1 VQPTTETDP
10 EQEMAT
16 LSRMAADCTACPLAH
31 GRRNVVFGTGKVVTP
46 LMLIGEGPGETEDA
60 QGLPFVG
67 RAGQLLDQAMRDAG
81 ILRKHLYI
89 ANIVKCRATLV
100 ENGRVL
106 NRPPT
111 PEETE
116 VCIPLWLEK
125 QIAIIKPAVI
135 LSIGSP
141 SANAMIHKG
150 FKITQERGK
159 WFETKYTR
167 YAMATLHP
175 AYILRMTGESYD
187 LNYRLLVSDI
197 AAAKDK
203 AREAKN
209 EPRLSLF

>member
-1 VQPTTETDP
+1 MPPTETDP
-10 EQEMAT
+10 EEEMAA
-16 LSRMAADCTACPLAH
+16 LSQLASSCTACPLSE
-31 GRRNVVFGTGKVVTP
+31 GRRNVVFGMGKVQTP

-60 QGLPFVG
+60 TGLPFVG

-89 ANIVKCRATLV
+89 ANIVKCRATAM
-100 ENGRVL
+100 EGSRVL

-111 PEETE
+111 PEEVD
-116 VCIPLWLEK
+116 VCLPLWLEK
-125 QIAIIKPAVI
+125 QISIIKPAVI

-187 LNYRLLVSDI
+187 INYRLLVADI
-197 AAAKDK
+197 ATAKEK
-203 AREAKN
+203 ARDTKN

>member
-1 VQPTTETDP
+1 MPSTETDP
-10 EQEMAT
+10 EEEMAA
-16 LSRMAADCTACPLAH
+16 LSRLASNCTACPLSE
-31 GRRNVVFGTGKVVTP
+31 GRRNVVFGMGKVKTP

-60 QGLPFVG
+60 TGLPFVG

-89 ANIVKCRATLV
+89 ANIVKCRATAM
-100 ENGRVL
+100 EGSRVL

-111 PEETE
+111 PEEVG
-116 VCIPLWLEK
+116 VCLPLWLEK
-125 QIAIIKPAVI
+125 QISIIKPAVI

-141 SANAMIHKG
+141 SANAIIHKG
-150 FKITQERGK
+150 FKITQERGQ
-159 WFETKYTR
+159 WFETKYTK
-167 YAMATLHP
+167 YSMATLHP

-187 LNYRLLVSDI
+187 INYRLLVADI
-197 AAAKDK
+197 MTAKEK